1 VDIVVTCPAIV
12 VGTYPVERLS
22 RARIDLRFP
31 QSASEGR
38 LFPLFIGQKY
48 GTVSINIKAEWQI
61 SGGMGAMTFIP
72 PLNS

>member
-1 VDIVVTCPAIV
+1 MDIVVTCPAIV

-38 LFPLFIGQKY
+38 LFPLFLTADGKWRKRGSAVKRY
-48 GTVSINIKAEWQI
+48 LAE
-61 SGGMGAMTFIP
+61 
-72 PLNS
+72 NK